1 MNNKKID
8 DFLKQER
15 LPEQYRHTVFPWFK
29 DLADDVFLLYK
40 KADKPLVIGLQGSQ
54 GSGKSTLAKLLALL
68 LKPLSVVSLSLD
80 DFYLTHQ
87 QRQELAQHVHPLL
100 ATRGVPGTH
109 DVVLALR
116 TLAQLQQTAPTDDCL
131 IPRFDKSIDDRLPES
146 EWSLVRG
153 KVDLIILEG
162 WCLGA
167 EAQTAAE
174 VALPINDLEK
184 NEDSSSVWR
193 TYVNDCLADEYQK
206 LFKKIDYL
214 ALLNP
219 PTFERVY
226 QWRLLQEQKLSE
238 QSDKKNRLMNETELR
253 RFIQHFER
261 LTQHCL
267 KTLPQRAD
275 WCFELDSEHTVVA
288 CHRKVGG

>member
-1 MNNKKID
+1 MNDKKID

-29 DLADDVFLLYK
+29 DLADDVFLLQK
-40 KADKPLVIGLQGSQ
+40 NSNTPLVIGLQGSQ

-80 DFYLTHQ
+80 DFYLTHA
-87 QRQELAQHVHPLL
+87 QRQQLAKKVHPLL

-109 DVVLALR
+109 DVVRALECIEN
-116 TLAQLQQTAPTDDCL
+116 LQQATESDHCL
-131 IPRFDKSIDDRLPES
+131 IPRFDKSIDDRLPKS
-146 EWSLVRG
+146 QWSLVRG

-167 EAQTAAE
+167 EEQAADE
-174 VALPINDLEK
+174 LTLPINDLEK
-184 NEDSSSVWR
+184 NEDSSIVWR
-193 TYVNDCLADEYQK
+193 TYVNDCFASEYQA

-219 PTFERVY
+219 PTFEMVY
-226 QWRLLQEQKLSE
+226 QWRLLQEQKLAE